1 MIEDKFMR
9 ILLMF
14 DMPTKNKK
22 DQKNANKFRTSLIKL
37 GFFMMQFSVYV
48 KICKGLASTKAVIKA
63 VERILPPYGNIRV
76 LTITEKQF
84 DNMQILLGG
93 ISFNEKINNDKN
105 LVLFEYDEKSQDFK
119 YSNEKINKEKKKH
132 RLKQPSLFEF

>member
-1 MIEDKFMR
+1 MHKLMR
-9 ILLMF
+9 IIVFFDLPVKTKQQRRTATQFRNFLL
-14 DMPTKNKK
+14 K
-22 DQKNANKFRTSLIKL
+22 D
-37 GFFMMQFSVYV
+37 GYFMIQYSVYAR
-48 KICKGLASTKAVIKA
+48 ICNGNDNTNMHKNRLKYAV
-63 VERILPPYGNIRV
+63 PDNGSIRV

-93 ISFNEKINNDKN
+93 ISFNEKINDDKN